1 MTDLSYPSF
10 PVRPLLAIG
19 LALLGLGAAAIAL
32 NRSGPDA
39 AACATAAARVMAARD
54 ATIGAMER
62 AGAAS
67 VPACRGLTPGQY
79 AGAVD
84 RADLIDYGAGLPAA
98 PLPAQLP
105 PPAYRA
111 RRARSE
117 LQPPHP

>member
-1 MTDLSYPSF
+1 MTDLSYPGF
-10 PVRPLLAIG
+10 PVRPLLGVG
-19 LALLGLGAAAIAL
+19 LALLGLGAAAIAV

-39 AACATAAARVMAARD
+39 AACAAAATRVMAARD
-54 ATIGAMER
+54 ATVAAMDR

-67 VPACRGLTPGQY
+67 IPACRGLTPSEF
-79 AGAVD
+79 ASAVD
-84 RADLIDYGAGLPAA
+84 RANLIEYGTGLPTT

-117 LQPPHP
+117 LGRR